1 LVARGGMGWFDALL
15 LRAAISKVGRPVASR
30 AITTIST
37 TSTLAN
43 LNKQTAGV
51 RRSLAHAFLNLEQL
65 DPNLYRSYELVRGRK
80 SMEAVYGGQVIGH
93 SLSAAS
99 ATVSPEF
106 IPHSLHSYFIKSGTI
121 MVPILYQIDRLRD
134 GRSFCTRFVKA
145 TQNGDAIFTAQ
156 VLLSTFHALNVICSL
171 KQTNFQKYEQL
182 LVLKNNISFHKR
194 ESDSIKHE
202 FPIPTVVGPENL
214 KDYHTL
220 MAEATSEENSDI
232 QPIHRAIIQHKMA
245 EFPATFTKIFEVR
258 PIDAERFLFKKL
270 DSSLNSRFYF
280 WLRAKEDIGE
290 DLGLQRCLAA
300 YISDSMMMEM
310 SLWPHLGRQF
320 LPSMVFSLD
329 HSIWFHKPEFRMDRW
344 ILFEIES
351 PCAG

>member
-1 LVARGGMGWFDALL
+1 MGWFDALL

-106 IPHSLHSYFIKSGTI
+106 IPHSLHSYFIKSGTV

-156 VLLSTFHALNVICSL
+156 
-171 KQTNFQKYEQL
+171 
-182 LVLKNNISFHKR
+182 ISFHKR

-351 PCAG
+351 PCAAGSRAFSTARLWTREGKLMLSVAQEGLVRARL